1 MEIPGTFHE
10 GLVLDGYRLI
20 RPIGAGGFGTVWLAE
35 GESTGDFHAVKIVD
49 ASANAL
55 ERELAAVRRF
65 REFSRQMRSPHLIA
79 IEHVNT
85 HGSALFYVLP
95 LADGGPSQE
104 PINLDWIP
112 DTLAARIEARK
123 TAPTWFSS
131 REILD
136 AFLPIA
142 RVVAEMDAHGVVHR
156 DIKPANILFVGSR
169 PCLADIGL
177 LDDDRAS
184 LTARGTPGHLPPS
197 WYLEASGQPDMWG
210 LATTLYTLLT
220 GNHPDKIGRA
230 NFRWPPQ
237 GEASMAPEERQT
249 WERWHAAILRA
260 TEEIAHERFLTIE
273 SFADACRSGSN
284 AGEISKPGGLP
295 HKRFGILAGISIL
308 LLGAAAWLFYW
319 GSQNR
324 NREHSSQSGEGVR
337 VQHVVLQPKE
347 EAPYSPQQSS
357 QHQIV
362 EVPAPEIDFSA
373 LADGMKGSV
382 NSVEE
387 LGGRTEKL
395 RQNETHQADKK

>member
-1 MEIPGTFHE
+1 MAIPGTFHA

-95 LADGGPSQE
+95 LADGGPSHK
-104 PINLDWIP
+104 PINPDWIP

-123 TAPTWFSS
+123 TAQTWFSS

-136 AFLPIA
+136 AFLPIS
-142 RVVAEMDAHGVVHR
+142 RVVAEMNAGGVVHR
-156 DIKPANILFVGSR
+156 DIKPANILFVGGR

-177 LDDDRAS
+177 LGDDRPS

-237 GEASMAPEERQT
+237 GEASMALEERQT

-260 TEEIAHERFLTIE
+260 TEESPHERFLTIHA
-273 SFADACRSGSN
+273 FADACQAPMEGEKGQSEGIWSPQRHSMIIALIALLIMVAMALALVWGVRSDKVVSGKSPEIR
-284 AGEISKPGGLP
+284 AGNGFSLPESPQSPAEKPGVARTPIPQVDLSGVFTAIQEATETV
-295 HKRFGILAGISIL
+295 KK
-308 LLGAAAWLFYW
+308 AANSEDA
-319 GSQNR
+319 SQ
-324 NREHSSQSGEGVR
+324 G
-337 VQHVVLQPKE
+337 
-347 EAPYSPQQSS
+347 
-357 QHQIV
+357 
-362 EVPAPEIDFSA
+362 
-373 LADGMKGSV
+373 DGPDAA
-382 NSVEE
+382 N
-387 LGGRTEKL
+387 
-395 RQNETHQADKK
+395 N

>member
-1 MEIPGTFHE
+1 VAEHIDDDAAIVLFAVVPARALGGDVVALEHPIAELASDAEDFSEESLLFQALDFSHASE
-10 GLVLDGYRLI
+10 PEFVLDDAVFHSGLR
-20 RPIGAGGFGTVWLAE
+20 GG
-35 GESTGDFHAVKIVD
+35 
-49 ASANAL
+49 L
-55 ERELAAVRRF
+55 EEIQGVG
-65 REFSRQMRSPHLIA
+65 
-79 IEHVNT
+79 
-85 HGSALFYVLP
+85 GS
-95 LADGGPSQE
+95 DGGRLLA
-104 PINLDWIP
+104 I
-112 DTLAARIEARK
+112 DTLAGRIEARRS
-123 TAPTWFSS
+123 APAWFSS

-142 RVVAEMDAHGVVHR
+142 RVVAEMNAGGVVHR
-156 DIKPANILFVGSR
+156 DIKPANILFVGGR

-324 NREHSSQSGEGVR
+324 NREQSSQSGEGVR
-337 VQHVVLQPKE
+337 VQHVVIQPKE

-387 LGGRTEKL
+387 LGVRTEKL
-395 RQNETHQADKK
+395 RQNETHPTERK

>member
-1 MEIPGTFHE
+1 MEIPGTFHA
-10 GLVLDGYRLI
+10 GLALDGYRLI

-85 HGSALFYVLP
+85 HGRALFYVLP
-95 LADGGPSQE
+95 LADGGPSHK
-104 PINLDWIP
+104 PINPDWIP
-112 DTLAARIEARK
+112 DTLAARIEARRS
-123 TAPTWFSS
+123 APAWFSS

-136 AFLPIA
+136 SFLPIA
-142 RVVAEMDAHGVVHR
+142 RVVAAMNAHGVVHR
-156 DIKPANILFVGSR
+156 DIKPANILFVGGR

-210 LATTLYTLLT
+210 LAMTLYTLLT

-237 GEASMAPEERQT
+237 GEAIMAPEERQT

-260 TEEIAHERFLTIE
+260 TEESAHERFLTIE
-273 SFADACRSGSN
+273 FFAYACRSGSN
-284 AGEISKPGGLP
+284 AGEISKPVGLP

-319 GSQNR
+319 GGQNR
-324 NREHSSQSGEGVR
+324 NPVNPSQTGTGAN
-337 VQHVVLQPKE
+337 VQPLVLQPNGKE
-347 EAPYSPQQSS
+347 PAFPQQNSTE
-357 QHQIV
+357 QIQ
-362 EVPAPEIDFSA
+362 EVPAPEIDLSGVVK
-373 LADGMKGSV
+373 GMGGSL
-382 NSVEE
+382 NAVEK
-387 LGGRTEKL
+387 LGVETEQL
-395 RQNETHQADKK
+395 RQNLNRSKE